1 MYISV
6 HISANQISWI
16 QPRKMQKSLLENE
29 GYKNPAKSD
38 NQLPFRNEE
47 AAKIDLFFRAT
58 NSRVPFNSSHE
69 GGHKGISLK

>member
-1 MYISV
+1 MFDGLSSCAATDQSNIHLLFSV
-6 HISANQISWI
+6 
-16 QPRKMQKSLLENE
+16 
-29 GYKNPAKSD
+29 
-38 NQLPFRNEE
+38 QLPFRNEE